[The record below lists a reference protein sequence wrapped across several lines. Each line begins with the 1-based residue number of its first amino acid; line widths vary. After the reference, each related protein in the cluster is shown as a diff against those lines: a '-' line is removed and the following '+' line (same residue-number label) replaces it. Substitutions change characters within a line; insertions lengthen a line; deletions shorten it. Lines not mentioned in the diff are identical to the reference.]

1 MHNGDMDTSL
11 DQSSEIQA
19 NGPSRIVIGLAGLL
33 ALVSASCCVL
43 PIGFSILGLGG
54 TWLLYLGPFVA
65 YRVPIVIVV
74 GLVLAWAWY
83 RVWLRWACAS
93 RRRSTLVI
101 LMATTVFF
109 LAAATA
115 PLWEQEATRTM
126 FALWRASR
134 P

>member
-1 MHNGDMDTSL
+1 MHNGDMETSV
-11 DQSSEIQA
+11 DQSSEVQA
-19 NGPSRIVIGLAGLL
+19 NGPSRIVIGFAGLL

-74 GLVLAWAWY
+74 GLVLAWSWY
-83 RVWLRWACAS
+83 RVWRQWACAS
-93 RRRSTLVI
+93 HRPSTLVI
-101 LMATTVFF
+101 LFTTTVYF

-126 FALWRASR
+126 FALWKASR

>member
-1 MHNGDMDTSL
+1 MHNGDMETSL
-11 DQSSEIQA
+11 DQSSEVQS
-19 NGPSRIVIGLAGLL
+19 NGPSRIVIGFAGLL

-54 TWLLYLGPFVA
+54 TWLLSLGPFVA
-65 YRVPIVIVV
+65 DRVPIVIVV
-74 GLVLAWAWY
+74 GLGLAWAWY
-83 RVWLRWACAS
+83 RVWRRWACPS
-93 RRRSTLVI
+93 RRSSTLVI

-115 PLWEQEATRTM
+115 PLWEQEAKRTM
-126 FALWRASR
+126 FALWSASR